1 MYNEKS
7 FSSKLKIFMLFAF
20 VPLSAFLV
28 VIVIPFLL
36 GLYMTFTSSTG
47 ASKTA
52 DFVGISNYIVAFKDA
67 DFWGSLGFTFKYVII
82 TVVLTNVIAFALA
95 LLVTSG
101 FKGQNF
107 FRTGFFTPNLIG
119 GVILGFI
126 WQFIFS
132 RVFVSVGQTLDIKI
146 LSTSWLAEPQ
156 KAFWTLVIVGVWQS
170 SGYMMLIYIAGIMGI
185 SKSVMEASYIDGA
198 SSLRQLISIKMPLM
212 VPAFTIS
219 LFLTLQRSF
228 MVYDT
233 NLSLTRGG
241 PYRSTELI
249 AMHVYNDA
257 FLSQNY
263 SSGQAKALILFVIVA
278 IIAVTQV
285 VIMKR
290 MEVSE

>member
-1 MYNEKS
+1 
-7 FSSKLKIFMLFAF
+7 MLFAF
-20 VPLSAFLV
+20 IPLFAFSV
-28 VIVIPFLL
+28 VIVIPFLM
-36 GLYMTFTSSTG
+36 GLYMTFTNSTG
-47 ASKTA
+47 VSGATE
-52 DFVGISNYIVAFKDA
+52 FVGLSNYKVAFSDA
-67 DFWGSLGFTFKYVII
+67 EFWSSLALTFKYVIV

-101 FKGQNF
+101 FKGQNI

-126 WQFIFS
+126 WQFIFAK
-132 RVFVSVGQTLDIKI
+132 VFVSIGQAMDIKI
-146 LSTSWLAEPQ
+146 LSASWLAEPQ
-156 KAFWTLVIVGVWQS
+156 KAIWTLVIVGVWQS

-185 SKSVMEASYIDGA
+185 SRSVVEASYIDGA
-198 SSLRQLISIKMPLM
+198 SPLRQLINIKIPLM

-241 PYRSTELI
+241 PYKSTELI

-263 SSGQAKALILFVIVA
+263 GSGQAKALILFVMVA
-278 IIAVTQV
+278 VIAVSQV

>member
-7 FSSKLKIFMLFAF
+7 FSSKLKTFMIFAFIPLFAF
-20 VPLSAFLV
+20 A
-28 VIVIPFLL
+28 VIILIPFLL
-36 GLYMTFTSSTG
+36 GLFMTFTNSNG
-47 ASKTA
+47 LSKTS
-52 DFVGISNYIVAFKDA
+52 DFVGISNYMVAFKDVE
-67 DFWGSLGFTFKYVII
+67 FWNSLKFTFKYVIV
-82 TVVLTNVIAFALA
+82 TVTLTNLIAFALA

-101 FKGQNF
+101 FKAQNL

-126 WQFIFS
+126 WQFIFT
-132 RVFVSVGQTLDIKI
+132 RVFVSMGQTMNIKI
-146 LSTSWLAEPQ
+146 LSTSWLADPN
-156 KAFWTLVIVGVWQS
+156 KAFWSLVIVSVWQS

-185 SKSVMEASYIDGA
+185 SKSVLEASYIDGA
-198 SSLRQLISIKMPLM
+198 SPLRELLSIKIPLM

-249 AMHVYNDA
+249 SMHVYNDA

-263 SSGQAKALILFVIVA
+263 GSGQAKALILFAIVA
-278 IIAVTQV
+278 IIAVSQV

-290 MEVSE
+290 LEVSE